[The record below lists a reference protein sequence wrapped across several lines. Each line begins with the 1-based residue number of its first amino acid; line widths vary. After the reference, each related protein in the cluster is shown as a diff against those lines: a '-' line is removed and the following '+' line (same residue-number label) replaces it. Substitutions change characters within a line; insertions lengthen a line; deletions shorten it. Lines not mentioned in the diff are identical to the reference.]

1 MCVCVCVCM
10 YVCLCLCVY
19 NFLTRKK
26 IVNTAEIYEEVG
38 AVWQLALHA
47 ICIEMVDLELDL
59 F

>member
-1 MCVCVCVCM
+1 M